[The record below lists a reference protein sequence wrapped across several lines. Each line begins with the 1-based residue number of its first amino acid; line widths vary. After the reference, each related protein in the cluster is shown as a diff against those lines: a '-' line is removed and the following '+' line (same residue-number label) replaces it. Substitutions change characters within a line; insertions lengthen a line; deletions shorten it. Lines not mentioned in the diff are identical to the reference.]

1 MKLKNK
7 MLFLIGAP
15 IILVVIILTVVSY
28 IYSRSLLVSESKETM
43 LAYAGKYASDIE
55 TIIGGKKTYVELSA
69 ANISRRQERGKELL
83 DDLTETSKQVDGIA
97 DFYVGFEDKTF
108 QSGLGLVPEAGFD
121 PTVRGW
127 YKGAMA
133 TDGTYISEPYISFTG
148 ELVLAI
154 SHTLK
159 YNNKSVGALGADISM
174 SDFEKLI
181 NEIKFGDTGKAYLM
195 DKKGTYII
203 HDKYTIENNITNV
216 ENGQLSEIANKLS
229 SGQQEFI
236 SVKSDG
242 ISHFYAIYP
251 IKNTT
256 WTIVLEAPASEVI
269 KASNELALF
278 MSIIGVISILLLFVI
293 IYLIAN
299 SVSKPI
305 IKLSE
310 CIQGMVEYDF
320 TLSDDSPSV
329 IYSKNKDEIGVISRA
344 LITVKKTI
352 QEIMVQITD
361 IANQVSASS
370 EELTASSEHSAD
382 TSKNLTRTVEEISNG
397 AVMQAEDMQK
407 GAEAMQ
413 VMDGALNA
421 NEIIIETLDS
431 TIREVSSA
439 KEKGILTIKQLIV
452 ATEKLK
458 SSAENVHEVILTTN
472 DRATQISSASN
483 MIKSISDQT
492 NLLALNAAIEAAR
505 AGEAGKGFAVVAEE
519 IRKLAEQSNKF
530 TEEIQEIVQGLMEK
544 VTETVE
550 IMNLV
555 GGTVA
560 EQNDKV
566 NETQELFRLISS
578 ELDKNISEM
587 NNLNSSVKDLE
598 STKAS
603 LVGIIEN
610 LSALSE
616 ENAAATQEASEA
628 LNSQL
633 YSAQEVASASASLSV
648 MAQDM
653 IEMITKFKI

>member
-7 MLFLIGAP
+7 MLFIIGTPILLA
-15 IILVVIILTVVSY
+15 IILLTIVSY
-28 IYSRSLLVSESKETM
+28 TYSKSLLVNESRDTM
-43 LAYAGKYASDIE
+43 LANAGKYASDIE
-55 TIIGGKKTYVELSA
+55 TIISGKKTYVELSA
-69 ANISRRQERGKELL
+69 ANISRRQERGQDLL
-83 DDLTETSKQVDGIA
+83 DDLTETAKQVDGIA
-97 DFYVGFEDKTF
+97 DFYAGFEDKTF

-133 TDGTYISEPYISFTG
+133 ADSTYISDPYISFTG
-148 ELVLAI
+148 ELVMAI

-159 YNNKSVGALGADISM
+159 YNNQTVGALGADISM
-174 SDFEKLI
+174 SDFKNLI
-181 NEIKFGDTGKAYLM
+181 NSIKFGDNGKAYLM
-195 DKKGTYII
+195 DKNGTYII
-203 HDKYTIENNITNV
+203 HDKYTVENNMSNV
-216 ENGQLSEIANKLS
+216 ENGQLSEVAAKLS
-229 SGQQEFI
+229 SGQQEFL

-242 ISHFYAIYP
+242 IKHFYAIYP
-251 IKNTT
+251 VKDTNWI
-256 WTIVLEAPASEVI
+256 IVLEAPASEVI

-278 MSIIGVISILLLFVI
+278 MSIIGVISTLILLVI
-293 IYLIAN
+293 IYFIAN
-299 SVSKPI
+299 SISKPI
-305 IKLSE
+305 IRLSE

-320 TLSDDSPSV
+320 TLTDTSPSV
-329 IYSKNKDEIGVISRA
+329 IYSKNKDEIGIISRA
-344 LITVKKTI
+344 LIKVKQTI

-413 VMDGALNA
+413 VMDSSLNA
-421 NEIIIETLDS
+421 NEIIIETLNS
-431 TIREVSSA
+431 TIREVASA
-439 KEKGILTIKQLIV
+439 KEQGILTIAKLIT

-519 IRKLAEQSNKF
+519 IRKLAEQSNRF

-550 IMNLV
+550 IMELV

-566 NETQELFRLISS
+566 NETQELFHLISS
-578 ELDKNISEM
+578 ELDKNMNEM
-587 NNLNSSVKDLE
+587 GNLNTSVKELE
-598 STKAS
+598 ATKVS
-603 LVGIIEN
+603 LVAIIEN

-616 ENAAATQEASEA
+616 ENAAATQEASES

-633 YSAQEVASASASLSV
+633 YSAQEVASASAGLSV

-653 IEMITKFKI
+653 IEMINKFKI